1 LAAQQETLK
10 AAEEAEAEEAEAE
23 EAAEAA
29 EGCAVEDD
37 IADEGSEADSETLD
51 GPCT

>member
-10 AAEEAEAEEAEAE
+10 AVEAAEAE
-23 EAAEAA
+23 EAAVAA

-37 IADEGSEADSETLD
+37 IEDEGSEADSETLD

>member
-1 LAAQQETLK
+1 MTASSEAS
-10 AAEEAEAEEAEAE
+10 EELAEAE

-37 IADEGSEADSETLD
+37 IEDEGSEADSETLD